1 MDDWKITLDN
11 AEREVNILVK
21 QIAEFNW
28 LDCKDNEIEYMRNM
42 AQQLKQFQKNITKA
56 IQQMK

>member
-28 LDCKDNEIEYMRNM
+28 LDWQR
-42 AQQLKQFQKNITKA
+42 
-56 IQQMK
+56 